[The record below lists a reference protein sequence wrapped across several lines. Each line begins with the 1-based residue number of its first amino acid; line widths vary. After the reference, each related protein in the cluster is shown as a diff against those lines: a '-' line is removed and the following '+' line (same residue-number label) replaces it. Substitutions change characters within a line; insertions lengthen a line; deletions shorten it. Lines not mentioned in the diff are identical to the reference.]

1 MISCAASS
9 FWELMILEGSSQ
21 WQQYIFIVAA
31 LFLLWEL
38 WRGWRL
44 GAVRGLL
51 RLAALFCAWIGGS
64 TAAGA
69 TGTVVAFFSKVP
81 PLIAPAVAG
90 LTVGIGI
97 YIGISIVAGLLFKKT
112 GDHAG
117 VIRLGFGLGGAVC
130 GLIFGLLFLWAGIT
144 LIRGMG
150 ALGELRVVQARNEG
164 RSLST
169 EQAALFLIKLKESL
183 EIGVTGQTLKKADPL
198 PTAFYDNIVKISMV
212 AGSQQA
218 IERFVQYPGTLK
230 IISNPHITALIQ
242 DPALEKAA
250 EKKNILPL
258 LQNKH
263 VQAAANDRQLL
274 DQLKEFDLTE
284 ALNYALEP
292 PSPIR
297 HSQPIQPIKKAHPAD
312 SPNSPHAKPHVTN
325 TSSQSITTPGKAN

>member
-1 MISCAASS
+1 
-9 FWELMILEGSSQ
+9 MILDGSTE
-21 WQQYIFIVAA
+21 WQRYILYTAA
-31 LFLLWEL
+31 AILLWEV

-81 PLIAPAVAG
+81 PLIAPGVAG

-97 YIGISIVAGLLFKKT
+97 YLGISLIAGLLFKKT
-112 GDHAG
+112 EDHTG

-130 GLIFGLLFLWAGIT
+130 GAVFGLLLLWAGIT

-164 RSLST
+164 RSLVT
-169 EQAALFLIKLKESL
+169 EKAALFLIKLKESL
-183 EIGVTGQTLKKADPL
+183 ELGVTGKTLKNADPL
-198 PTAFYDNIVKISMV
+198 PTAFYDDIVKISMV
-212 AGSQQA
+212 AGNPQA
-218 IERFVQYPGTLK
+218 IERFVQYPGTLR
-230 IISNPHITALIQ
+230 ILTNPNVAALIQ
-242 DPALEKAA
+242 DPELEKAA

-263 VQAAANDRQLL
+263 VVDAAHDPRLL
-274 DQLKEFDLTE
+274 EELKAFDLTG
-284 ALNYALEP
+284 ALDYALAPEEP
-292 PSPIR
+292 RRHASPIMPLR
-297 HSQPIQPIKKAHPAD
+297 TN
-312 SPNSPHAKPHVTN
+312 NSPHSPTRPQHATN
-325 TSSQSITTPGKAN
+325 STVP

>member
-1 MISCAASS
+1 M
-9 FWELMILEGSSQ
+9 LLDGSPE
-21 WQQYIFIVAA
+21 WQRYIFIVAT
-31 LFLLWEL
+31 LFLLFEV

-97 YIGISIVAGLLFKKT
+97 YIGISFLSGLLFKKT
-112 GDHAG
+112 EHHSG
-117 VIRLGFGLGGAVC
+117 VVRWGFGVGGALC
-130 GLIFGLLFLWAGIT
+130 GIIYGILLLWAGIT

-164 RSLST
+164 RPA
-169 EQAALFLIKLKESL
+169 EGERAALFLIRLKESL
-183 EIGVTGQTLKKADPL
+183 ELGASGKALKQADPL
-198 PTAFYDNIVKISMV
+198 PTAFYDNIVKVSMV
-212 AGSQQA
+212 AGNQQA
-218 IERFVQYPGTLK
+218 IERFVQYPGTLR
-230 IISNPHITALIQ
+230 ILTNPKVAAILQ

-250 EKKNILPL
+250 EKRNILPL

-263 VQAAANDRQLL
+263 VQAAANDPQLL
-274 DQLKEFDLTE
+274 EQLKAFELTAALDFALTPQAKPTNGSPPE
-284 ALNYALEP
+284 APSQRSPRQPSRAKSISPKPFAKPPANASAT
-292 PSPIR
+292 PSP
-297 HSQPIQPIKKAHPAD
+297 
-312 SPNSPHAKPHVTN
+312 
-325 TSSQSITTPGKAN
+325 AN

>member
-1 MISCAASS
+1 MIV
-9 FWELMILEGSSQ
+9 EGSAQ
-21 WQQYIFIVAA
+21 WQQYIFIAA
-31 LFLLWEL
+31 ILFLLWEI
-38 WRGWRL
+38 WCGWRL

-81 PLIAPAVAG
+81 PLIEPAVAG

-97 YIGISIVAGLLFKKT
+97 YIGISFVAGLLFKKT
-112 GDHAG
+112 DDHTG
-117 VIRLGFGLGGAVC
+117 VIRLGFGLGGAAC
-130 GLIFGLLFLWAGIT
+130 GVIYGLLFLWAGIT

-164 RSLST
+164 RTLST
-169 EQAALFLIKLKESL
+169 ENSALFLIKLKESL
-183 EIGVTGQTLKKADPL
+183 ELGVTGKNLKKADPL

-212 AGSQQA
+212 AGSQDA

-230 IISNPHITALIQ
+230 IIANPHIAALIQ

-263 VQAAANDRQLL
+263 VLAAANDPQLL
-274 DQLKEFDLTE
+274 SQLKEFDLTG
-284 ALNYALEP
+284 ALNYALETPTP
-292 PSPIR
+292 PRYATGP
-297 HSQPIQPIKKAHPAD
+297 KVATPA
-312 SPNSPHAKPHVTN
+312 SPNSHRAKPHATN
-325 TSSQSITTPGKAN
+325 TPSQVITTPVHTN

>member
-1 MISCAASS
+1 MIV
-9 FWELMILEGSSQ
+9 EGSAQ
-21 WQQYIFIVAA
+21 WQQYIFIAA
-31 LFLLWEL
+31 ILFLLWEI
-38 WRGWRL
+38 WCGWRL

-81 PLIAPAVAG
+81 PLIEPAVAG

-97 YIGISIVAGLLFKKT
+97 YIGISFVAGLLFKKT
-112 GDHAG
+112 DDHTG
-117 VIRLGFGLGGAVC
+117 VIRLGFGLGGAAC
-130 GLIFGLLFLWAGIT
+130 GVIYGLLFLWAGIT

-164 RSLST
+164 RTLST
-169 EQAALFLIKLKESL
+169 ENSALFLIKLKESL
-183 EIGVTGQTLKKADPL
+183 ELGVTGKNLKKADPL

-212 AGSQQA
+212 AGSQDA

-230 IISNPHITALIQ
+230 IIANPHIAALIQ

-263 VQAAANDRQLL
+263 VLAAANDPQLL
-274 DQLKEFDLTE
+274 SQLKEFDLTE

-292 PSPIR
+292 PTPPR
-297 HSQPIQPIKKAHPAD
+297 YATGPKVAAPA
-312 SPNSPHAKPHVTN
+312 SPNSHRAKPHATN
-325 TSSQSITTPGKAN
+325 TSSQVITTPVHTN

>member
-164 RSLST
+164 RSLAT
-169 EQAALFLIKLKESL
+169 EKTALFLIKLKESL

-274 DQLKEFDLTE
+274 DQLKEFDLTG

-292 PSPIR
+292 PAPIR

>member
-1 MISCAASS
+1 MIV
-9 FWELMILEGSSQ
+9 EGSAQ
-21 WQQYIFIVAA
+21 WQQYIFIAA
-31 LFLLWEL
+31 ILFLLWEI
-38 WRGWRL
+38 WCGWRL

-81 PLIAPAVAG
+81 PLIEPAVAG

-97 YIGISIVAGLLFKKT
+97 YIGISFVAGLLFKKT
-112 GDHAG
+112 DDHTG
-117 VIRLGFGLGGAVC
+117 VIRLGFGLGGAAC
-130 GLIFGLLFLWAGIT
+130 GVIYGLLFLWAGIT

-164 RSLST
+164 RTLST
-169 EQAALFLIKLKESL
+169 ENSALFLIKLKESL
-183 EIGVTGQTLKKADPL
+183 ELGVTGKNLKKADPL

-212 AGSQQA
+212 AGSQDA

-230 IISNPHITALIQ
+230 IIANPHIAALIQ

-263 VQAAANDRQLL
+263 VLAAANDPQLL
-274 DQLKEFDLTE
+274 SQLKEFDLTG
-284 ALNYALEP
+284 ALNYALETPTP
-292 PSPIR
+292 PRYATGP
-297 HSQPIQPIKKAHPAD
+297 KVATPA
-312 SPNSPHAKPHVTN
+312 SPNSHRAKPHATN
-325 TSSQSITTPGKAN
+325 TSSQVITTPVHTN

>member
-1 MISCAASS
+1 MIV
-9 FWELMILEGSSQ
+9 EGSAQ
-21 WQQYIFIVAA
+21 WQQYIFIAA
-31 LFLLWEL
+31 ILFLLWEI
-38 WRGWRL
+38 WCGWRL

-81 PLIAPAVAG
+81 PLIEPAVAG

-97 YIGISIVAGLLFKKT
+97 YIGISFVAGLLFKKT
-112 GDHAG
+112 DDHTG
-117 VIRLGFGLGGAVC
+117 VIRLGFGLGGAAC
-130 GLIFGLLFLWAGIT
+130 GVIYGLLFLWAGIT

-169 EQAALFLIKLKESL
+169 ENSALFLIKLKESL
-183 EIGVTGQTLKKADPL
+183 ELGVTGKNLKKADPL
-198 PTAFYDNIVKISMV
+198 PTAFYDDIVKISMV
-212 AGSQQA
+212 AGSQDA

-230 IISNPHITALIQ
+230 IIANPHIAALIQ

-263 VQAAANDRQLL
+263 VLAAANDPQLL
-274 DQLKEFDLTE
+274 SQLKEFDLTG

-292 PSPIR
+292 PTPPR
-297 HSQPIQPIKKAHPAD
+297 YATGPKVATPA
-312 SPNSPHAKPHVTN
+312 SPNSHRAKPHATN
-325 TSSQSITTPGKAN
+325 TSSQVITTPVHTN

>member
-1 MISCAASS
+1 
-9 FWELMILEGSSQ
+9 MILEGSAQ
-21 WQQYIFIVAA
+21 WQQYIFIAA
-31 LFLLWEL
+31 SLFLLWEL

-97 YIGISIVAGLLFKKT
+97 YVGISIIAGLLFKKT

-164 RSLST
+164 RAHAT
-169 EQAALFLIKLKESL
+169 EKTALFLIKLKESL

-230 IISNPHITALIQ
+230 IIANPHITALIQ

-263 VQAAANDRQLL
+263 VQAAANDPLL
-274 DQLKEFDLTE
+274 LAQLKEFDLTE

-292 PSPIR
+292 PPSVR
-297 HSQPIQPIKKAHPAD
+297 HSQPIQSIKKAHPGD
-312 SPNSPHAKPHVTN
+312 SPNSPHAKPHATN
-325 TSSQSITTPGKAN
+325 ASSQSITTPGNAN

>member
-1 MISCAASS
+1 MIV
-9 FWELMILEGSSQ
+9 EGSAQ
-21 WQQYIFIVAA
+21 WQQYIFIAA
-31 LFLLWEL
+31 ILFLLWEI
-38 WRGWRL
+38 WCGWRL

-81 PLIAPAVAG
+81 PLIEPAVAG

-97 YIGISIVAGLLFKKT
+97 YIGISFVAGLLFKKT
-112 GDHAG
+112 DDHTG
-117 VIRLGFGLGGAVC
+117 VIRLGFGLGGAAC
-130 GLIFGLLFLWAGIT
+130 GVIYGLLFLWAGIT

-169 EQAALFLIKLKESL
+169 ENSALFLIKLKESL
-183 EIGVTGQTLKKADPL
+183 ELGVTGKNLKRADPL
-198 PTAFYDNIVKISMV
+198 PTAFYDDIVKISMV
-212 AGSQQA
+212 AGSQDA

-230 IISNPHITALIQ
+230 IIANPHIAALIQ

-263 VQAAANDRQLL
+263 VLAAANDPQLL
-274 DQLKEFDLTE
+274 SQLKEFDLTG

-292 PSPIR
+292 PTPPR
-297 HSQPIQPIKKAHPAD
+297 YATGPKVATPA
-312 SPNSPHAKPHVTN
+312 SPNSHRAKPHATN
-325 TSSQSITTPGKAN
+325 TSSQVITTPVHTN

>member
-1 MISCAASS
+1 MIV
-9 FWELMILEGSSQ
+9 EGSAQ
-21 WQQYIFIVAA
+21 WQQYIFIGTT
-31 LFLLWEL
+31 LFLLWEV
-38 WRGWRL
+38 WCGWRL

-81 PLIAPAVAG
+81 PLIEPAVAG

-97 YIGISIVAGLLFKKT
+97 YIGISFVAGLLFKKT
-112 GDHAG
+112 EDHTG
-117 VIRLGFGLGGAVC
+117 VIRLGFGLGGAIC
-130 GLIFGLLFLWAGIT
+130 GAIFGLLFLWAGIT

-169 EQAALFLIKLKESL
+169 ENCALFLIKLKESL
-183 EIGVTGQTLKKADPL
+183 ELGVTGKTLKKADPL
-198 PTAFYDNIVKISMV
+198 PTAFYDDIVKISMV
-212 AGSQQA
+212 AGSQDA
-218 IERFVQYPGTLK
+218 IERFVQYPGTMK
-230 IISNPHITALIQ
+230 IIANPHITALIQ

-250 EKKNILPL
+250 EKKNIFPL

-263 VQAAANDRQLL
+263 VLAAANDAQLL
-274 DQLKEFDLTE
+274 AQLKEFDLTS

-292 PSPIR
+292 QAPSR
-297 HSQPIQPIKKAHPAD
+297 HVSSPKTPAAV
-312 SPNSPHAKPHVTN
+312 SPNSHHAKAHATN
-325 TSSQSITTPGKAN
+325 NYPQSITTPGNAN

>member
-1 MISCAASS
+1 
-9 FWELMILEGSSQ
+9 MILEGSAQ
-21 WQQYIFIVAA
+21 WQQYIFISAS

-69 TGTVVAFFSKVP
+69 TGTAVAFFSKVP
-81 PLIAPAVAG
+81 PLIAPGVAG

-112 GDHAG
+112 EDHSG

-130 GLIFGLLFLWAGIT
+130 GAIFGILFLWAGIT

-164 RSLST
+164 RSLAT
-169 EQAALFLIKLKESL
+169 EKTALFLIKLKESL

-230 IISNPHITALIQ
+230 IIANPHITALIQ

-263 VQAAANDRQLL
+263 VQAAANDPQLL
-274 DQLKEFDLTE
+274 AQLKEFDLTG

-292 PSPIR
+292 SVPVR
-297 HSQPIQPIKKAHPAD
+297 HSQPIQPIQPIKKAHPGD
-312 SPNSPHAKPHVTN
+312 SPNSPRAKPHVTN

>member
-1 MISCAASS
+1 
-9 FWELMILEGSSQ
+9 MILEGSPQ
-21 WQQYIFIVAA
+21 WQQYIFIAA
-31 LFLLWEL
+31 SLFLLWEI
-38 WRGWRL
+38 WCGWRL

-97 YIGISIVAGLLFKKT
+97 YVGISIIAGLLFKKT

-117 VIRLGFGLGGAVC
+117 VIRLGFGLGGSVC

-164 RSLST
+164 RSLAKEKT
-169 EQAALFLIKLKESL
+169 ALFLIKLKESL

-198 PTAFYDNIVKISMV
+198 PTAFYDDIVKISMV

-230 IISNPHITALIQ
+230 IIANPHITALIQ

-263 VQAAANDRQLL
+263 VQAAANDPQLL
-274 DQLKEFDLTE
+274 AQLKEFDLTG

-292 PSPIR
+292 PAPVR
-297 HSQPIQPIKKAHPAD
+297 HSQPIQPIKRAHPAN
-312 SPNSPHAKPHVTN
+312 SPNSPGDKPLATN
-325 TSSQSITTPGKAN
+325 TTSQSITTPGNAN